1 MGRASIVGRPFES
14 LHRRGDLK
22 CGFVEAPHLFLMGVV
37 LACVQ
42 LCMRMGVALFFYR
55 CVMLA
60 RVELLHVSVRMALF
74 F

>member
-1 MGRASIVGRPFES
+1 MS
-14 LHRRGDLK
+14 
-22 CGFVEAPHLFLMGVV
+22 VV

-42 LCMRMGVALFFYR
+42 LCMRMGVALLFYR

-74 F
+74 FYRGVMLARVKLLHASVRMALPLQRCM